1 MDVPPIPKA
10 SSPEALEQ
18 RVSTPVQEPALP
30 RGRSLNT
37 VQAHPAALISS
48 PPPAGSESTQAS
60 ERLRAVQS
68 RVEITGTGVLV
79 DTWA

>member
-1 MDVPPIPKA
+1 MEAPPIPKA

-18 RVSTPVQEPALP
+18 RTAAPVQEPSLP
-30 RGRSLNT
+30 RGRPLNT
-37 VQAHPAALISS
+37 VQAHPAPVISS
-48 PPPAGSESTQAS
+48 PPPAGSEPTQAS
-60 ERLRAVQS
+60 ERLRAAQS

>member
-10 SSPEALEQ
+10 SSPDALEQ
-18 RVSTPVQEPALP
+18 RLSAPVQEPALP
-30 RGRSLNT
+30 KGRSLNT
-37 VQAHPAALISS
+37 VQAHPAAFLSS
-48 PPPAGSESTQAS
+48 PPPAGSEPTQAS
-60 ERLRAVQS
+60 ERLRAAQS